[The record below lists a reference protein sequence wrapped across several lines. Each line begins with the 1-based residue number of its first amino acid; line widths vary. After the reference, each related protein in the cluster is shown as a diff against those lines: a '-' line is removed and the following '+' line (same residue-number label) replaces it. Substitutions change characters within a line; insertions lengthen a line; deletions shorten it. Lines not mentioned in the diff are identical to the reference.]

1 MPRFPASFPLRA
13 LCATLVLGSTLT
25 ACAPLLVGGAAGG
38 AMLAVDRRT
47 SGAQLDDEGIELRA
61 KNRMASAL
69 QERGHLDPV
78 SYNRILLLTGQVPT
92 EADRQQAEAVA
103 RTVPNVR
110 NVVNEL
116 TVGPA
121 ASLSQRTSDSLTTG
135 RVKSALLGT
144 RSLQSGAIKVV
155 TELSTVYLMGIVT
168 PREADLATSTV
179 RDVNGVLK
187 VVKVFEIVN
196 ESALNGGTIDSPA
209 AVRHTPDAAASAASA
224 TPVAGAAV
232 TTPVTSGSTTP

>member
-144 RSLQSGAIKVV
+144 KSLQSGAIKVV

-209 AVRHTPDAAASAASA
+209 AARRTPDAAASAASA

>member
-209 AVRHTPDAAASAASA
+209 AARRTPDAAASAASA
-224 TPVAGAAV
+224 PPVAGAAV
-232 TTPVTSGSTTP
+232 TTPVTSDSTTP

>member
-144 RSLQSGAIKVV
+144 KSLQSGAIKVV

-209 AVRHTPDAAASAASA
+209 AARRIPDAAVSAASA

-232 TTPVTSGSTTP
+232 TTPVTFGSITP

>member
-209 AVRHTPDAAASAASA
+209 AARRISDAATSAASA

>member
-209 AVRHTPDAAASAASA
+209 AARRTSDAATSAASA

>member
-78 SYNRILLLTGQVPT
+78 SYNRILLPT

-209 AVRHTPDAAASAASA
+209 AARRTPDAAASAASA

>member
-144 RSLQSGAIKVV
+144 
-155 TELSTVYLMGIVT
+155 
-168 PREADLATSTV
+168 
-179 RDVNGVLK
+179 
-187 VVKVFEIVN
+187 
-196 ESALNGGTIDSPA
+196 
-209 AVRHTPDAAASAASA
+209 
-224 TPVAGAAV
+224 
-232 TTPVTSGSTTP
+232 

>member
-144 RSLQSGAIKVV
+144 KSLQSGAIKVV

-209 AVRHTPDAAASAASA
+209 AARRTSDAATSAASA